1 VVIRE
6 DGHQIGD
13 KAETLLDSFR
23 NRLEAYG
30 AVAIVN
36 GAKSV
41 SAVVLI
47 LFFLSLVSDS
57 ISVRTIGA
65 FAHR

>member
-13 KAETLLDSFR
+13 KAERLLDSIR
-23 NRLEAYG
+23 NRLEASG

-41 SAVVLI
+41 PVAVLI
-47 LFFLSLVSDS
+47 LSFPSQVSDS
-57 ISVRTIGA
+57 ISLRTIGV